1 MRSSSLRKETSWILG
16 ALALGAAT
24 LGAQQPPALPAPELG
39 ATIDVRV
46 VNVEAVVTD
55 RKGERVRGLSATD
68 FRLLVDGREVPVDYF
83 TEIAD
88 GEVASAS
95 VASAPGAPAAPAS
108 PLPTGK
114 TGTSYLVFIDDS
126 FAIAP
131 QRNQLLTGIAEDLR
145 LGPEDRMAVVAF
157 DGKRLDLLSD
167 WEGDREVLLR
177 VLDEARRR
185 PANGL
190 LQLVAR
196 RQAVEANEDGFR
208 ANGNLFSEVHSAAE
222 AAAAS
227 MRGVS
232 TPPGR
237 KVLLLI
243 TSGWPRLPKYVLDGV
258 QICAP
263 ASARDLTRPMN
274 LFEPITGTANLLG
287 YTIYPVYPPS
297 AVADSNWAD
306 AARDVVAPDAPPFR
320 PAFISNGWEL
330 GAKETLSYLAHETG
344 GEPVFS
350 SLRQSAFARA
360 ERDTR
365 SYYWLGFTPDW
376 QGDGRSHQVR
386 VEARRRGLRVRSRG
400 GFADLTPGM
409 RASLRTD
416 SLLLFGNAP
425 EVREIAVEMGAP
437 KRSGWS
443 AVELPVTLVVPAD
456 LLTPVPV
463 EGGYEVRARV
473 SMSSVDRWG
482 GDTGRRDLLVQKKL
496 NALPGPGEATRF
508 EALMKLRKVEQRLL
522 FAIQDDAGEGQG
534 RAELYFKP

>member
-1 MRSSSLRKETSWILG
+1 MRGKKEISWFLG
-16 ALALGAAT
+16 ALALGATA
-24 LGAQQPPALPAPELG
+24 LGAQEPPAPPAPELG
-39 ATIDVRV
+39 TTIDVRV

-55 RKGERVRGLSATD
+55 RKGERIRGLSAAD

-88 GEVASAS
+88 GGVASPS

-108 PLPTGK
+108 PLPAGK
-114 TGTSYLVFIDDS
+114 AGTSYLVFIDDS

-131 QRNQLLTGIAEDLR
+131 QRNLLLTGIAEDLR
-145 LGPEDRMAVVAF
+145 LGPEDRMAIVAF

-177 VLDEARRR
+177 TLDEARRR

-190 LQLVAR
+190 QQLVAR
-196 RQAVEANEDGFR
+196 RQNAADYADGFLVDR
-208 ANGNLFSEVHSAAE
+208 NLFSEVHSVTE
-222 AAAAS
+222 AAAAA

-232 TPPGR
+232 APPGR
-237 KVLLLI
+237 KVLLLL
-243 TSGWPRLPKYVLDGV
+243 TSGWPALPKYALGPPVTCGPVNATDL
-258 QICAP
+258 
-263 ASARDLTRPMN
+263 ARLVN

-287 YTIYPVYPPS
+287 YTLYPVYPPK

-306 AARDVVAPDAPPFR
+306 ASMDVVAPGTQRQPT
-320 PAFISNGWEL
+320 FISDSWEL
-330 GAKETLSYLAHETG
+330 GSNETMAYLARETG
-344 GEPVFS
+344 GEPIFS
-350 SLRQSAFARA
+350 SWRQSAFSRV

-365 SYYWLGFTPDW
+365 SYYWLGFTPEW
-376 QGDGRSHQVR
+376 HGDGRSHQVR

-416 SLLLFGNAP
+416 SLLLFGNTP
-425 EVREIAVEMGAP
+425 EVREISIETGPP

-443 AVELPVTLVVPAD
+443 TIELPVTLVVPAD

-496 NALPGPGEATRF
+496 TALPGPGEATRF
-508 EALMKLRKVEQRLL
+508 QTLMKLRKVAQRLL
-522 FAIQDDAGEGQG
+522 FSVQDDAGEGQG
-534 RAELYFKP
+534 RAELDFKP

>member
-1 MRSSSLRKETSWILG
+1 MRRTVLRKETAWILAALASG
-16 ALALGAAT
+16 AIALGA
-24 LGAQQPPALPAPELG
+24 QEPPAPPAPELG

-55 RKGERVRGLSATD
+55 RKGERVRGLSAAD

-88 GEVASAS
+88 GGVASPS
-95 VASAPGAPAAPAS
+95 VASAPGAPAAAS
-108 PLPTGK
+108 PLPAGK
-114 TGTSYLVFIDDS
+114 AGTSYLVFIDDS

-131 QRNQLLTGIAEDLR
+131 QRNLLLTGIAEDLR
-145 LGPEDRMAVVAF
+145 LGPEDRMAIVAF

-167 WEGDREVLLR
+167 WEGDRETLLR
-177 VLDEARRR
+177 TLDEARRR

-190 LQLVAR
+190 QQLVAL
-196 RQAVEANEDGFR
+196 RQYAADGAEGFR
-208 ANGNLFSEVHSAAE
+208 GSGDFFSEVHSVAE

-232 TPPGR
+232 ASPGR
-237 KVLLLI
+237 KVLLLL
-243 TSGWPRLPKYVLDGV
+243 TSGWPSLPKYALGP
-258 QICAP
+258 QACGP
-263 ASARDLTRPMN
+263 ANAMDLARLVN

-287 YTIYPVYPPS
+287 YTIYPVYPPK

-306 AARDVVAPDAPPFR
+306 AARDVVAPGEPRFR
-320 PAFISNGWEL
+320 PGFISNSWEL
-330 GAKETLSYLAHETG
+330 GSNETMTYLARETG
-344 GEPVFS
+344 GEPIFS
-350 SLRQSAFARA
+350 SWRQSAFARV

-365 SYYWLGFTPDW
+365 SYYWLGFTPEW
-376 QGDGRSHQVR
+376 HGNGRSHQVR

-416 SLLLFGNAP
+416 SLLLFGNVP
-425 EVREIAVEMGAP
+425 EVREISIETGAP

-443 AVELPVTLVVPAD
+443 AVELPVTLVIPAD

-496 NALPGPGEATRF
+496 TALPGSGEATRF
-508 EALMKLRKVEQRLL
+508 ETLMKLRKVEQRLL
-522 FAIQDDAGEGQG
+522 FAVQDDAGEGQG
-534 RAELYFKP
+534 RAELDFKP